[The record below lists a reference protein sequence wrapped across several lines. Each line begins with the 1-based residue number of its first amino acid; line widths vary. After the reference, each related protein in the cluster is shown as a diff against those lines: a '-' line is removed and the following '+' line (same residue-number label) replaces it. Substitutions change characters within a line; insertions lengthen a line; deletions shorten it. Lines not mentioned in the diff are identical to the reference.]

1 MDEYLARLFGSQ
13 PSYMGQLMGADDAER
28 LRQEAQRQGL
38 LGTGIGL
45 LMASGPSAQRQNIGQ
60 IIGQGLMSGQQAYR
74 GAMQQA
80 VQDKIMGLQLAEMVR
95 KQKAMETAREQLPK
109 LVQTTETPGAQIPLP
124 VPMDE
129 EGNVMPEAR
138 MPGQITR
145 AINPKS
151 AAALRQ
157 VLDPKQYADL
167 IKAAET
173 EIGINAPK
181 YEKIGNKI
189 VAITPNQ
196 EPRVVFSGERN
207 LTFQSVDGK
216 VVGLDPTTG
225 QKIVE
230 HKVGGKTRL
239 NDIGRVYA
247 AVRFPGVDEENL
259 SGAQL
264 AEAFNYSQMPN
275 AIDAANAAQNNLRL
289 QAETGLT
296 GPAPQ
301 ARPALVAPVR
311 QAPQAAPQ
319 VAPQVAPQATR
330 QAQPAPQPVAQPA
343 PTQAAPQQALQAPV
357 AGEPAYTQSTVD
369 NPTVVNAAIPP
380 KIRNEFKA
388 KQPQAMSATVSMLRT
403 YRDTQNDIRNL
414 INNDAGLRAA
424 SGFGGELVSAV
435 PGTQA
440 ANAKAILDKLKNRS
454 FVANINEMRAA
465 SPTGAAVGAVTERE
479 GARFENLIASL
490 SQAQTYDQLKRQLVE
505 LDNFLLETSSAT
517 KNAYEQDF
525 GRNQTINSIFSQM
538 PKALTQ
544 QQITPGDLGSAA
556 RQELERRKQRK

>member
-1 MDEYLARLFGSQ
+1 MSTSNFLGGLFGQ
-13 PSYMGQLMGADDAER
+13 MPSYIGGLLSPEEQEKLK
-28 LRQEAQRQGL
+28 QEAQNQGVLNLGLSLLAGSGRSPVRRTTGELVAQGL
-38 LGTGIGL
+38 Q
-45 LMASGPSAQRQNIGQ
+45 A
-60 IIGQGLMSGQQAYR
+60 GQQAYR
-74 GAMQQA
+74 GATQQA
-80 VQDKIMGLQLAEMVR
+80 IQDKMLGLQFAEMAR
-95 KQKAMETAREQLPK
+95 KQKAMEIAREQLPK
-109 LVQTTETPGAQIPLP
+109 LVQTTEIPGAQIPLP
-124 VPMDE
+124 HPMDD
-129 EGNVMPEAR
+129 EGNVYPEAR
-138 MPGQITR
+138 MPSQITR
-145 AINPKS
+145 AINPQS

-181 YEKIGNKI
+181 HERVGNRVI
-189 VAITPNQ
+189 AINPDGTVKVLYQGPQNL
-196 EPRVVFSGERN
+196 EFRAVGDTVFGLNPE
-207 LTFQSVDGK
+207 TGAK
-216 VVGLDPTTG
+216 VTEFNAESSPLPPAA
-225 QKIVE
+225 
-230 HKVGGKTRL
+230 KVYA
-239 NDIGRVYA
+239 RVY
-247 AVRFPGVDEENL
+247 FPGVAYTSLTPEQI
-259 SGAQL
+259 AQ
-264 AEAFNYSQMPN
+264 AMNWAQMASPADVATLEQKN
-275 AIDAANAAQNNLRL
+275 VEL
-289 QAETGLT
+289 QATVGVR
-296 GPAPQ
+296 GPSVPQRPLLAPPAAAPQ
-301 ARPALVAPVR
+301 AT
-311 QAPQAAPQ
+311 QQ

-357 AGEPAYTQSTVD
+357 SGEPAYTQSTVD
-369 NPTVVNAAIPP
+369 NPTVVNPAIPL
-380 KIRNEFKA
+380 KTRNEFKS

-505 LDNFLLETSSAT
+505 LDNFLLETSGAT

-525 GRNQTINSIFSQM
+525 GRNQTINSVFSQM

-544 QQITPGDLGSAA
+544 QQVTPGDLGSAA

>member
-1 MDEYLARLFGSQ
+1 ML
-13 PSYMGQLMGADDAER
+13 
-28 LRQEAQRQGL
+28 
-38 LGTGIGL
+38 
-45 LMASGPSAQRQNIGQ
+45 
-60 IIGQGLMSGQQAYR
+60 
-74 GAMQQA
+74 
-80 VQDKIMGLQLAEMVR
+80 GLQFAEMAR

-109 LVQTTETPGAQIPLP
+109 LVQATEIPGAQTPLP

-145 AINPKS
+145 AINPEAS
-151 AAALRQ
+151 SALRQ
-157 VLDPKQYADL
+157 ALDPKQYADL
-167 IKAAET
+167 MKAVQT
-173 EIGINAPK
+173 EIGINAPQYK
-181 YEKIGNKI
+181 IIGNQV

-196 EPRVVFSGERN
+196 EPRVVFSGEKN

-216 VVGLDPTTG
+216 VVGLNPTTG
-225 QKIVE
+225 QKVVE
-230 HKVGGKTRL
+230 HKVGGKTGL
-239 NDIGRVYA
+239 NDIGKVYA
-247 AVRFPGVDEENL
+247 AVRFPGVEEANL
-259 SGAQL
+259 SGEQL

-301 ARPALVAPVR
+301 ARPALVAPAR
-311 QAPQAAPQ
+311 Q
-319 VAPQVAPQATR
+319 VPQVAPQAMPR
-330 QAQPAPQPVAQPA
+330 AAIPVQPAAQAAQPAPQPVAQPA

-357 AGEPAYTQSTVD
+357 SGEPAYTQSTVD
-369 NPTVVNAAIPP
+369 NPTVVNPAIPL
-380 KIRNEFKA
+380 KTRNEFKS

-505 LDNFLLETSSAT
+505 LDNFLLETSGAT

-525 GRNQTINSIFSQM
+525 GRNQTINSVFSQM

-544 QQITPGDLGSAA
+544 QQVTPGDLGSAA